1 MYEIRLLY
9 PGHCGHMRF
18 AQCEL
23 REAIALLRLLR
34 ASVLPEM
41 TIVIIRLL

>member
-23 REAIALLRLLR
+23 REAIALLRLLW
-34 ASVLPEM
+34 ASALAM
-41 TIVIIRLL
+41 TIFFMHLL